1 MPKRSRPSVYM
12 RLDELLKFKLQRHIK
27 WPNLKVSDWQLLA
40 REHWHLEENIMSTDP
55 RYRMIHDFCKNEKV
69 RQRKKA
75 LKPHQEPDERMMVH
89 EDLEPVLDHG
99 MR

>member
-1 MPKRSRPSVYM
+1 
-12 RLDELLKFKLQRHIK
+12 
-27 WPNLKVSDWQLLA
+27 
-40 REHWHLEENIMSTDP
+40 MSTDP

-75 LKPHQEPDERMMVH
+75 LKHHRESDERMMVH

-99 MR
+99 MQ